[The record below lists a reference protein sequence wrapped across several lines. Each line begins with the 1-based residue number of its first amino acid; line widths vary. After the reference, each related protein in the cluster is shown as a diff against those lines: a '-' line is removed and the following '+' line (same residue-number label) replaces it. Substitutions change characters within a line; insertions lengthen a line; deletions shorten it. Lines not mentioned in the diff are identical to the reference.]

1 MLYIIKHIIVDSREL
16 IEMYEVTIKTQH
28 NTIQFAT
35 DDINDEQFKEILDQ
49 PWVEDV
55 EIKSVQSTNFKKLV
69 RREEHER
76 GCNKHNE

>member
-1 MLYIIKHIIVDSREL
+1 
-16 IEMYEVTIKTQH
+16 MYEVTIKTQH

-49 PWVEDV
+49 PWVKDV

>member
-1 MLYIIKHIIVDSREL
+1 
-16 IEMYEVTIKTQH
+16 MYEVTIKTKH

-35 DDINDEQFKEILDQ
+35 DDINNEQFKEILDQ

>member
-1 MLYIIKHIIVDSREL
+1 
-16 IEMYEVTIKTQH
+16 MYEVTIKTPY

-35 DDINDEQFKEILDQ
+35 DDIDDEEFEEILEQ

-55 EIKSVQSTNFKKLV
+55 RIKSVQSTNFKKLV

-76 GCNKHNE
+76 RSNKYNE